1 MPRNLTTGLNSVPG
15 ERPHGA
21 KVDDVARELRHEHLL
36 DVHPDLHLVAPPRR
50 AQVLAAGD
58 LGGESHAPRALD
70 APRHDRL
77 DERAHVLVLDG
88 ALPVEVDVGEAGAVR
103 AEGHRL
109 QRIIT

>member
-1 MPRNLTTGLNSVPG
+1 M
-15 ERPHGA
+15 RPS
-21 KVDDVARELRHEHLL
+21 
-36 DVHPDLHLVAPPRR
+36 LHVVAPARR

-58 LGGESHAPRALD
+58 LRGESHAPRALD

-103 AEGHRL
+103 AEGHGL
-109 QRIIT
+109 HKINN